1 MPPVP
6 CSRQDAHVTSA
17 MGMSDQQ
24 RRARLVR
31 RHLLDRS
38 EPDPLAITSALVAL
52 HSTDPA
58 SVHLSAAARGCS
70 PATQALDSAL
80 YEERSLVR
88 MLGMRRTMFVVTTD
102 FAPVVHAAATR
113 AIAERERSRLI
124 GFIAEAGLAKDGQK
138 FLVRLEKAT
147 MEALLK
153 RGEAYGAELGDAVPG
168 LRQQIE
174 IAGGTQSLTTRVL
187 LILAAEGRIVRGRP
201 KGSWISSQYR
211 WSPAPKPPAT
221 PEELPTADAQARL
234 ARAYLGAYGPATAAD
249 VQWWTGWTAGV
260 TKRALAQLLTLTVQ
274 IAQGSAFVLA
284 EDDPADDP
292 PAPKPRAR
300 LLPAL
305 DPTVM
310 GWTGRDFYLDPE
322 HRDHTREAALFDR
335 SGNPGPTV
343 WWGGQIVGGWAQRK
357 DGEVVF
363 QLLTDIGKEGRAKVE
378 SEAARTAEF
387 FGAVRVTPRF
397 RTPLERS
404 LVS

>member
-1 MPPVP
+1 MAAA
-6 CSRQDAHVTSA
+6 RAMTDA
-17 MGMSDQQ
+17 Q

-31 RHLLDRS
+31 RHLLGASDH
-38 EPDPLAITSALVAL
+38 DPLAITSGLVAL

-58 SVHLSAAARGCS
+58 SVHLSVAARGCP
-70 PATQALDSAL
+70 PATGALDAAL
-80 YEERSLVR
+80 YEDCSLVR

-102 FAPVVHAAATR
+102 FAPLVQAAATR
-113 AIAERERSRLI
+113 DVAGRERTRLI
-124 GFIAEAGLAKDGQK
+124 GFIEEAGLATDGK
-138 FLVRLEKAT
+138 RFLARLEDAT
-147 MEALLK
+147 MQALLE
-153 RGEAYGAELGDAVPG
+153 RGAAYGAELGAAVPG

-174 IAGGTQSLTTRVL
+174 IAAGTQSLTTRVL
-187 LILAAEGRIVRGRP
+187 FVLAAEGRIVRGRP
-201 KGSWISSQYR
+201 RGSWTSSQYR

-221 PEELPTADAQARL
+221 TEELPTAEAQVQL
-234 ARAYLGAYGPATAAD
+234 VRAYLAGYGPATAAD
-249 VQWWTGWTAGV
+249 IQWWTGWTAGV
-260 TKRALAQLLTLTVQ
+260 TKRALAQIPTLDVE
-274 IAQGSAFVLA
+274 IGSDSKGSAAVVLA
-284 EDDPADDP
+284 DDDPADDP
-292 PAPKPRAR
+292 PETRPAAR

-305 DPTVM
+305 DPSVM

-357 DGEVVF
+357 DGDVVF
-363 QLLTDIGKEGRAKVE
+363 QLLTDIGRVGTANVE

-387 FGAVRVTPRF
+387 LGEVRVTPRF